1 MVVVLGVI
9 AASAMILPV
18 IPVVLVSVAIKREDS
33 ARTLARPA
41 RDPVRAAARQIV
53 GFHAEGIVW
62 VQPRSSLDL
71 K

>member
-9 AASAMILPV
+9 AASVMILP
-18 IPVVLVSVAIKREDS
+18 IILVVLLSVAIKREDS

-41 RDPVRAAARQIV
+41 QGPVRAAARQIA
-53 GFHAEGIVW
+53 GFHAEGIEW
-62 VQPRSSLDL
+62 LQPRSPLNL